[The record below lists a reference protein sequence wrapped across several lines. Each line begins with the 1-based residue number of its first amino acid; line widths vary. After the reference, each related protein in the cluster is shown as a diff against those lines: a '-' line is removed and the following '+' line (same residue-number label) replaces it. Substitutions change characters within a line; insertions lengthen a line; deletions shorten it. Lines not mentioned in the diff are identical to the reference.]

1 MLCISDKESKV
12 MRHVLI
18 TQTMMKQYRVP
29 FFERLQDKLAQK
41 EILLRVAYGDPPPLE
56 QKKGDNIDLSPGLGL
71 KVRNRFFYG
80 GRVVYQPL
88 LREIRSADLVIV
100 EQANKHVL
108 NYLLLALSSLKL
120 KKVAFWGHGLNRQAR
135 KQGASE
141 WLKRQMLGKVDWWF
155 AYTQG
160 TANYLSSQ
168 GVSRQIIT
176 AVQNSVDTAAFSGH
190 LNKVDADVLRLAK
203 DRYGIA
209 ENAEIGLFC
218 GSLYPD
224 KHIDFLLDVAVLVK
238 NEIPA
243 FELVIIGNGPQI
255 DLVNSASQRY
265 PWIHC
270 IGETFGAEKAA
281 FFKMANVFLNPGLI
295 GLAILDAFTAGLPV
309 ITTNVP
315 IHSPEIEYLKNGENG
330 LITQFDRDDYATAL
344 KHLLKNQELQSRLK
358 NAALTSS
365 THYSLDAMVENFASG
380 IVNCLNR
387 VPEV

>member
-1 MLCISDKESKV
+1 MK
-12 MRHVLI
+12 RVLI
-18 TQTMMKQYRVP
+18 VQTMMKQYRVP
-29 FFERLQDKLAQK
+29 FFERLQNQLASK
-41 EILLRVAYGDPPPLE
+41 GMLLKVAYGDPPPLE
-56 QKKGDNIDLSPGLGL
+56 QKKGDNIDLPSCLGAR
-71 KVRNRFFYG
+71 VRNRFFCG
-80 GRVVYQPL
+80 GRIVYQPL
-88 LREIRSADLVIV
+88 LKEILSADLIVV

-160 TANYLSSQ
+160 TADYLASQ

-190 LNKVDADVLRLAK
+190 LNKVDADVLRQAK

-209 ENAEIGLFC
+209 ENAEVGLFC
-218 GSLYPD
+218 GSLYPN
-224 KHIDFLLDVAVLVK
+224 KHLDFLLDVAVLVK

-270 IGETFGAEKAA
+270 IGETFGAEKAV
-281 FFKMANVFLNPGLI
+281 FFRMATAFLNPASV
-295 GLAILDAFTAGLPV
+295 GLAILDAFTAGLPM
-309 ITTNVP
+309 ITTNLST
-315 IHSPEIEYLKNGENG
+315 HGPEIEYLKHGENG

-344 KHLLKNQELQSRLK
+344 KHLLKNQELQARLK

-365 THYSLDAMVENFASG
+365 TRYSLDAMVDNFASG
-380 IVNCLNR
+380 IVSCLNS